1 MKILDWLAA
10 SAVEEPEMPAK
21 KIDSTTLIWARL
33 PGKWP
38 TMVRESRMRR
48 SVVPP
53 TFIKL
58 AVSKKNGTASRMK
71 EL

>member
-21 KIDSTTLIWARL
+21 KIESTTLICARL

-38 TMVRESRMRR
+38 TIVRESFIRR

-53 TFIKL
+53 TFIRL
-58 AVSKKNGTASRMK
+58 AVRRKNGTASRMN

>member
-1 MKILDWLAA
+1 MKIFDWLAA

-21 KIDSTTLIWARL
+21 KIDSTTFTCASP

-38 TMVRESRMRR
+38 TRSREKRISR
-48 SVVPP
+48 SVMPP
-53 TFIKL
+53 TFIRL
-58 AVSKKNGTASRMK
+58 AVSRKNGTASRMN